1 MDDLKLHIFRKKL
14 LFFVLIAFYSGFY
27 SCSSNDER
35 VEIVQEREEVLPLR
49 TEELESP
56 YVLFTDPK
64 KISVGSNSTIIMDR
78 LVNFINAAPEGSTV
92 HMSIFLFEY
101 RPVVNA
107 LKNAHSRNV
116 DLHIM
121 ADASSRSS
129 NSGTLKE
136 LRDLGEGVEIVEI
149 RNDASSI
156 AINHNKFVIFSKLTT
171 DSGEVNNVIYQTSH
185 NFVGSGMK
193 KIQDAQILIDR
204 EVYNAYYNYWQNM
217 SVLGSGGMINYEYS
231 EYNNDQEDLEIL
243 FYPKRKNG
251 SRYGEDTVIELL
263 NSITEPQET
272 TITIG
277 MSDWSDSRVH
287 IVDKLSELLTAG
299 ATIEVITKSGK
310 GDVINQ
316 ALRNLEQNGAY
327 VKMFNMENNGIQ
339 KINVHIKVML
349 IEGVFQGENTTIVMT
364 GTQNFT
370 NNAIWNNNEISL
382 LFYNHNFFETYK
394 QYFEVLKDLSGIEIP
409 Q

>member
-1 MDDLKLHIFRKKL
+1 MNDLKLHIFRKKL
-14 LFFVLIAFYSGFY
+14 LFFVLIVFYSGFY
-27 SCSSNDER
+27 SCSSNKKR

-49 TEELESP
+49 SDELESP
-56 YVLFTDPK
+56 YVLFTDPQ

-101 RPVVNA
+101 RPVINA

-121 ADASSRSS
+121 ADASSRSN

-136 LRDLGEGVEIVEI
+136 LMDLGEGVEIVEI

-231 EYNNDQEDLEIL
+231 EYINDQEDLEIL

-287 IVDKLSELLTAG
+287 VVDKLSELLTAG
-299 ATIEVITKSGK
+299 ATIGR
-310 GDVINQ
+310 
-316 ALRNLEQNGAY
+316 L
-327 VKMFNMENNGIQ
+327 
-339 KINVHIKVML
+339 
-349 IEGVFQGENTTIVMT
+349 
-364 GTQNFT
+364 
-370 NNAIWNNNEISL
+370 
-382 LFYNHNFFETYK
+382 
-394 QYFEVLKDLSGIEIP
+394 
-409 Q
+409 